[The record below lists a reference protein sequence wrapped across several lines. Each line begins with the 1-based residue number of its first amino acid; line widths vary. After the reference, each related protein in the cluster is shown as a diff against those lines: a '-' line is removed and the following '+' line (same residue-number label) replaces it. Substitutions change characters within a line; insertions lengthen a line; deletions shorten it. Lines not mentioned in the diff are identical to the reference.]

1 MSHARTFV
9 DLYRQFYRARRQNS
23 NNILRPL
30 SVAANAI
37 LSADRRLFD
46 REGLLEVVRG
56 ELRAFLER
64 VQTDRADGMLP
75 PGSTRESREEA
86 MSQFATFFV
95 NTIFYDTLRSDVAAL
110 RGRQLNLLKSAC
122 EVLYRDATARDWHE
136 RQAIEAALEEE
147 DPS

>member
-46 REGLLEVVRG
+46 REGLVEVVRG

-64 VQTDRADGMLP
+64 VRTGGADGMLP

-95 NTIFYDTLRSDVAAL
+95 NTIFYDAL
-110 RGRQLNLLKSAC
+110 RGDVAP
-122 EVLYRDATARDWHE
+122 YADASSTC
-136 RQAIEAALEEE
+136 
-147 DPS
+147 